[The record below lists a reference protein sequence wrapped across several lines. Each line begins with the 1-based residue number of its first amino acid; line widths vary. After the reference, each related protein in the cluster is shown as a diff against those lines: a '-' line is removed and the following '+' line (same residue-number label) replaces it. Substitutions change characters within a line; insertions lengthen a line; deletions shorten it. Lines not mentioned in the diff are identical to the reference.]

1 MDNSIIDSIFFHGNY
16 EALEKKL
23 EHNSIVVDK
32 FVVFSK
38 EEINLEFFSGITKP
52 VDLVISDKDL
62 LIDEFMEYF
71 KTSEHNFEDVIT
83 LSNASEFYD
92 VQKIE
97 DVKKLLPFGP
107 VLSKKKIFN
116 YGKELVEYTEQK
128 GTLFVFYNHVKF
140 DHYDVK
146 DMWLHKN
153 TKTFK
158 DISEIEGGYQ
168 F

>member
-1 MDNSIIDSIFFHGNY
+1 MNISVIDSIFFHGNY

-23 EHNSIVVDK
+23 QTNSDTVDK
-32 FVVFSK
+32 FVIFSK
-38 EEINLEFFSGITKP
+38 EEIDLEFFSGVTKP

-62 LIDEFMEYF
+62 LIDEFIEYF
-71 KTSEHNFEDVIT
+71 KNTEHNFEDVIT

-107 VLSKKKIFN
+107 VLSQKKVFK
-116 YGKELVEYTEQK
+116 YGTDLVEYFERK
-128 GTLFVFYNHVKF
+128 GTLFVFYNHIKF

-146 DMWLHKN
+146 EIWLNKN
-153 TKTFK
+153 KEIFK
-158 DISEIEGGYQ
+158 NVSEIEGGFQ